1 MKAKPHGSFNL
12 LPFLSGWISRR
23 SFGLKAKITLLILF
37 VVTGILLVGT
47 YIDFQLS
54 KKAQIDLYLD
64 RNLYIAT
71 QIDIA
76 IPDQRIMENLSQ
88 IKEEI
93 DEWLMSRPSLTEIDL
108 FLLTHN
114 DWDILTSHSKHANPT
129 RFTLTPDQ
137 LKELKRDKHL
147 FAIKEVEGE
156 KQLEVIAPLHSRK
169 RIVGGI
175 RILSSLDEAHSY
187 LNRKKNWTLILTSS
201 NIFIIFLMIT
211 LFFKKLV
218 GNPIQKLVEAMNKA
232 EKGDLGAEARIESRD
247 ELGELARHFNR
258 MIRTIREAHDQ
269 NIELLTKVNQF
280 NEELTQKVEAATSEL
295 RLLHE
300 ALSETQRQLS
310 QSEKLAA
317 LGQVTATIAHQI
329 GTPLNS
335 ISGYIQLMLQEGNL
349 RPIDQNRLKIIES
362 QLDQLADAFRN
373 LLAYTHQPKPQLKP
387 LNVNEVL
394 KELIPLGEPWL
405 RARNIT
411 LHSSLNS
418 NLPMVLGDPTH
429 LQTLFLN
436 LLTNALDAMPNGGT
450 LTITTQP
457 TTPPSSSR
465 NGQWVEISISDT
477 GVGISEELKKRI
489 FDPFF
494 TTKNIGEG
502 MGLGLSICEKIV
514 KDHSGRLE
522 VRSEVGKGSTF
533 SVYIPIYHER
543 EDHE

>member
-1 MKAKPHGSFNL
+1 
-12 LPFLSGWISRR
+12 
-23 SFGLKAKITLLILF
+23 
-37 VVTGILLVGT
+37 
-47 YIDFQLS
+47 
-54 KKAQIDLYLD
+54 
-64 RNLYIAT
+64 
-71 QIDIA
+71 
-76 IPDQRIMENLSQ
+76 
-88 IKEEI
+88 
-93 DEWLMSRPSLTEIDL
+93 
-108 FLLTHN
+108 
-114 DWDILTSHSKHANPT
+114 
-129 RFTLTPDQ
+129 
-137 LKELKRDKHL
+137 
-147 FAIKEVEGE
+147 
-156 KQLEVIAPLHSRK
+156 
-169 RIVGGI
+169 
-175 RILSSLDEAHSY
+175 
-187 LNRKKNWTLILTSS
+187 
-201 NIFIIFLMIT
+201 
-211 LFFKKLV
+211 
-218 GNPIQKLVEAMNKA
+218 
-232 EKGDLGAEARIESRD
+232 
-247 ELGELARHFNR
+247 
-258 MIRTIREAHDQ
+258 
-269 NIELLTKVNQF
+269 
-280 NEELTQKVEAATSEL
+280 
-295 RLLHE
+295 
-300 ALSETQRQLS
+300 
-310 QSEKLAA
+310 
-317 LGQVTATIAHQI
+317 
-329 GTPLNS
+329 
-335 ISGYIQLMLQEGNL
+335 MLQEGNL